1 LSDLGKL
8 FAPDEGRDALRQLG
22 GLLLGLGLMLAF
34 VRKGTN
40 AFGDTW
46 GDWGLFAILLTA
58 FVFLYGVGM
67 LGAVSAGLRS
77 WGSAYLVFGI
87 LVAPL
92 ALLQFIEAV
101 NGAPG
106 ASLNIFW
113 VFGVTAGLGVA
124 ASLVAGL
131 RYGLLLASLAVIV
144 SWSAL
149 WGKVLSNGIGAHY
162 GVYRGLLLVL
172 AVLLAGAAAAMA
184 TRRIE
189 PDGPERA
196 SELVT
201 GASLAAVIAGSL
213 SAPKI
218 FALSNPFF
226 TIAGPSS
233 SLLWEIVL
241 LVVSLLAIGYGSR
254 FSARGP
260 AYVGALGLLI
270 FVLIAGLD
278 LNDSTPDGSLVGWP
292 LFLMLAG
299 ALAFVASLLGASR
312 SPGAGLASAP
322 DRPDSGPEHPGP
334 G

>member
-1 LSDLGKL
+1 MSDLGKM
-8 FAPDEGRDALRQLG
+8 FAPDEGRDALRGLG
-22 GLLLGLGLMLAF
+22 GLLLGLGLMLVF

-40 AFGDTW
+40 VLGDTW
-46 GDWGLFAILLTA
+46 GDWGLFAILSIA
-58 FVFLYGVGM
+58 FVFLYGLGM

-87 LVAPL
+87 LVAPV
-92 ALLQFIEAV
+92 ALIQFIEAV

-106 ASLNIFW
+106 ASLNTFW
-113 VFGVTAGLGVA
+113 VFGVTAGLGA
-124 ASLVAGL
+124 AAALLAGL

-149 WGKVLSNGIGAHY
+149 WDKVLSNGIGAHY
-162 GVYRGLLLVL
+162 GLYRGSLLIL
-172 AVLLAGAAAAMA
+172 AVLLVGAAAAMA

-254 FSARGP
+254 FAVRGP
-260 AYVGALGLLI
+260 AYVGAFGLLV
-270 FVLIAGLD
+270 FVLVAGLD
-278 LNDSTPDGSLVGWP
+278 LNDSTPEASLVGWP
-292 LFLMLAG
+292 LFLLLAG
-299 ALAFVASLLGASR
+299 ALAFVASLLPALG
-312 SPGAGLASAP
+312 SPGAG
-322 DRPDSGPEHPGP
+322 RPSPPARPEGGSEHPGP